1 MDALENSS
9 KTTFAYTLM
18 EAQKTEKESFCEIE
32 LKPKKPGGETIWL
45 RARVRYLSKTIT
57 SSIFY
62 LAIDNITFRMSLL
75 QLNAKLSEQLTT
87 IMETV
92 PSGILSLEY
101 KDEMR
106 FSHCNVQAA
115 KMFGYTFGE
124 FTKVLRK
131 DLFNFIHKD
140 DQEEFA
146 KLMHKIEDEEIP
158 SFDYIFRH
166 MCKDGSSK
174 LIQGKGRLIARSNG
188 TKYMNVV
195 ITEIP
200 PEEANTRTLV
210 RK

>member
-1 MDALENSS
+1 
-9 KTTFAYTLM
+9 
-18 EAQKTEKESFCEIE
+18 
-32 LKPKKPGGETIWL
+32 
-45 RARVRYLSKTIT
+45 
-57 SSIFY
+57 
-62 LAIDNITFRMSLL
+62 MSMLH
-75 QLNAKLSEQLTT
+75 LNARLSEQLTT

-92 PSGILSLEY
+92 PAGILSFEY
-101 KDEMR
+101 KDGMN
-106 FSHCNVQAA
+106 FSHCNAQAA

-124 FTKVLRK
+124 FTKVLRG

-146 KLMHKIEDEEIP
+146 NLMHKIENEEIP

-195 ITEIP
+195 ITEVP
-200 PEEANTRTLV
+200 PEEKNTRTLV